1 MGYGDVIVKRNKKC
15 NIAGILFGLIFLV
28 ELCKYV
34 IFVKTVF
41 ETNEKSAWLTLYSH
55 NYEDGFVWIMLMASP
70 IVMALLIGMFN
81 ASFRLQ
87 KVSTGKRKKTTIV
100 YFIAM
105 FLIWSIT
112 YNENAAKFFLSSP
125 NLKMF
130 LYRFWNY
137 DMIYACM
144 IVYLIAYY
152 LYRSGNKTQEGNVS
166 DPQNEKIKIGYYKN
180 LMEHNIITQKE
191 YQSMVEKIKLGQLM

>member
-1 MGYGDVIVKRNKKC
+1 MKRNKKC
-15 NIAGILFGLIFLV
+15 NIAGILFALIFLV

-34 IFVKTVF
+34 IFIKTVF
-41 ETNEKSAWLTLYSH
+41 ETNEKLTWLKLYSR
-55 NYEDGFVWIMLMASP
+55 NYEDGFIWIMLVASP
-70 IVMALLIGMFN
+70 IVMALLVGMFN

-105 FLIWSIT
+105 FFIWTIT
-112 YNENAAKFFLSSP
+112 YNKDAAKFFLSNTNP
-125 NLKMF
+125 KMF
-130 LYRFWNY
+130 LYGFWNY
-137 DMIYACM
+137 DMIYVCM

-152 LYRSGNKTQEGNVS
+152 LYRSGNKTQEVNAS
-166 DPQNEKIKIGYYKN
+166 APQNEEMKIGYYKN
-180 LMEHNIITQKE
+180 LMEHNIITPKE